1 LPAAIV
7 AVFGLEKN
15 FLLTVFAE
23 EPSLLL
29 LKFLSRWLSQLQF
42 LS

>member
-1 LPAAIV
+1 LPAAVV

-15 FLLTVFAE
+15 FLFTVFAE

-29 LKFLSRWLSQLQF
+29 FKLLSRWPSQLQF